1 MIYSIKGT
9 VVDGQSLTPIKGA
22 KISISSTLSTFTDKN
37 GKFEITW
44 EEQFTS
50 QINLNIGSL
59 NFQNLT
65 IIPYTGD
72 NTLKNDL
79 GVISLQPLSQS
90 LNEDKLSSSQLT
102 KSQIKEL
109 TKSKKDASYYIE
121 ERLLNQVNNIKNTLI
136 PSVITMVSVF
146 GITKIQNI
154 TSTEIPKVLDQSYC
168 PSQPELVNLINQK
181 NKLVKQLN
189 NSLNIIDTTTKSIG
203 ITGGIIETLNIT
215 YNILKFLPLPIA
227 PGTPTSIILAIQD
240 NKENLNTLIDKLKYI
255 NLGTLSILIL
265 LRQVLT
271 QAIQILNLL
280 DGLIQKCYPD
290 GEQEKIAIELTI
302 LTQQQSNQLSP
313 VVTNVNGFEMGV
325 ETEVTDKPLKR
336 RRAIARNKGG
346 VVMLQGE
353 WSYSSIDQILID
365 ELVFYIQQNNL
376 KAE

>member
-9 VVDGQSLTPIKGA
+9 VVNGQSLTPIKGA
-22 KISISSTLSTFTDKN
+22 KVSISPSLSTFSDKN

-44 EEQFTS
+44 DEPFTY
-50 QINLNIGSL
+50 QINISIGSPG
-59 NFQNLT
+59 FQTLT

-90 LNEDKLSSSQLT
+90 LNEDKLTSSQLT

-109 TKSKKDASYYIE
+109 TQSKKDASYYIE

-136 PSVITMVSVF
+136 PSVITMVSSF
-146 GITKIQNI
+146 GVTKIQNI

-168 PSQPELVNLINQK
+168 PPQSELVKLINQK

-189 NSLNIIDTTTKSIG
+189 NSLNVIDTTTKAIG

-265 LRQVLT
+265 LRQVLA

-290 GEQEKIAIELTI
+290 GEQEKIAIELTL